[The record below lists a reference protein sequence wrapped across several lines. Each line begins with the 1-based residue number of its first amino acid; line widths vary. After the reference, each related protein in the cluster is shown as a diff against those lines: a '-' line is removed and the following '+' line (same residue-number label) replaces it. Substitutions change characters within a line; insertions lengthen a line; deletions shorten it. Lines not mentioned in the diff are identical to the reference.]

1 MLVARSSLVVLAVM
15 ASSLVPTQARA
26 QLATSLGVAAGASV
40 PMGNFGDRTSTGYHL
55 MLTLG
60 VKAPLV
66 PISLR
71 AEGMF
76 NEFDYNSD
84 RGSSGGAS
92 FRAVEKSARV
102 WGATAN
108 AALSSSGLLGPYV
121 IGGIGVYRVTEAVPI
136 FGGTQSANDFG
147 ANFGG
152 GVRFELS
159 GFSAYAEARY
169 HWVGDTDVRLL
180 PITFGLSF

>member
-1 MLVARSSLVVLAVM
+1 MLVARPSLLTLAVM
-15 ASSLVPTQARA
+15 ASMLASTPARA

-40 PMGNFGDRTSTGYHL
+40 PMSNFGDRTSTGYHL

-66 PISLR
+66 PISFR

-76 NEFDYNSD
+76 NEFDYNND
-84 RGSSGGAS
+84 GGTSGGAT

-108 AALSSSGLLGPYV
+108 ASLSSSGLLGPYV

-136 FGGTQSANDFG
+136 FGGTRSANDFG
-147 ANFGG
+147 GNIGG

-180 PITFGLSF
+180 PITFGLTF

>member
-1 MLVARSSLVVLAVM
+1 MLIARSSYVFSIAV
-15 ASSLVPTQARA
+15 ASAVALGAARA
-26 QLATSLGVAAGASV
+26 QSVASLGVAAGASV
-40 PMGNFGDRTSTGYHL
+40 PMSNFGDRASTGYHV

-60 VKAPLV
+60 VKLPMMPL
-66 PISLR
+66 SFR

-84 RGSSGGAS
+84 VGGGAS

-102 WGATAN
+102 WAGIAN
-108 AALSSSGLLGPYV
+108 AVLTSSGLLGPYL

-147 ANFGG
+147 VNFGG
-152 GVRFELS
+152 GFRFELS

-169 HWVGDTDVRLL
+169 HWVGDTDVRML

>member
-1 MLVARSSLVVLAVM
+1 MLVRSSVLIIAI
-15 ASSLVPTQARA
+15 ASTLVPAAARG
-26 QLATSLGVAAGASV
+26 QSLASLGVAAGASV
-40 PMGNFGDRTSTGYHL
+40 PMSNFGDRSSTGYHL

-60 VKAPLV
+60 VRVPMS
-66 PISLR
+66 PISFR
-71 AEGMF
+71 ADGMF
-76 NEFDYNSD
+76 NEFDYNND
-84 RGSSGGAS
+84 AGTGGGAA

-108 AALSSSGLLGPYV
+108 AVLGSSGLLGPYV

-136 FGGTQSANDFG
+136 FGGTHSANDFG
-147 ANFGG
+147 WNVGG

-169 HWVGDTDVRLL
+169 HWVGDTDVRIL
-180 PITFGLSF
+180 PVTFGLSF